1 MFLAALSGWLDHR
14 QQDVIA
20 YLIEEN
26 RTLRG
31 QLNGGRRLRVTDE
44 QRRRLA
50 RRGKRLGRHVLSQV
64 ATIVSPDTILRWHD
78 RPFANSWSTT
88 IESGIIKV
96 SGTS

>member
-1 MFLAALSGWLDHR
+1 VLDQSAVRVFLAALSGWFDHQ

-26 RTLRG
+26 RTLRA
-31 QLNGGRRLRVTDE
+31 QLGGRRLRVTDE

-64 ATIVSPDTILRWHD
+64 ATMMTGTLRV
-78 RPFANSWSTT
+78 RPEGNARDKQRTLLP
-88 IESGIIKV
+88 E
-96 SGTS
+96 